1 MNGRVLDFA
10 MHTHHE
16 AQRLLPWLANG
27 TLEPGESGW
36 LHGHLDHCAE
46 CRRGLQDLQALHA
59 AILESGLS
67 PADAAADAD
76 AGWRRVRSRIASPH
90 GDAHAT
96 GRGTR
101 ASRRMPRALAWA
113 LAAQALLVAA
123 LGIAWWA
130 SRAPPPGYHT
140 LGSAPQPAGDLLVV
154 FDPRISEAQLR
165 RLLDASDARIVDG
178 PTDAGAYVLSVP
190 DGRAERVRDALRAA
204 PGVTMVESLAEDR
217 SR

>member
-1 MNGRVLDFA
+1 MSGRVLDFA

-27 TLEPGESGW
+27 TLEPGEGGW

-46 CRRGLQDLQALHA
+46 CRRGLQELQALHV
-59 AILESGLS
+59 AILASAPS
-67 PADAAADAD
+67 PAAAAAAAE
-76 AGWRRVRSRIASPH
+76 AGWRRMRSRIAAPLGH
-90 GDAHAT
+90 AHAT
-96 GRGTR
+96 APGTR
-101 ASRRMPRALAWA
+101 ATRRAPRWLAWA

-130 SRAPPPGYHT
+130 SRAPPPAYHT
-140 LGSAPQPAGDLLVV
+140 LGSAPLPAGDLLVV

-204 PGVTMVESLAEDR
+204 PGVTMVESLAADR
-217 SR
+217 PR